1 MNLKHA
7 FLSMGIL
14 LISYSALTGCIS
26 ENSTIEQ
33 AEIPTTQAPA
43 IPVVEQLTHIPEA
56 SGSLTS
62 VSEFISIDYS
72 HCDLGY
78 IMVEYLGSHE
88 GKVKFQIT
96 GPDGRT
102 YTFNLATGTGV
113 QTFPLTSGSGTY
125 TLNTFEQASG
135 TDYYT
140 VDSCQIT
147 ATITDPLTTYLFPN
161 QFIYY
166 TEESKVLDL
175 SIETARNATSEIDLI
190 GKVYEKA
197 MKTIEYDTT
206 QAELAANG
214 TLAGYIPELDSVIT
228 SGKGICFDYAAL
240 MVAMLRIQEL
250 PAKLVI
256 GYAGEAYHAWI
267 SVYTEEDGWI
277 DNVISFNGKSWTLMD
292 PTFADNAT
300 DRDAINEYIGD
311 GSNYTE
317 KYVY

>member
-1 MNLKHA
+1 MNVKHI
-7 FLSMGIL
+7 FLSIGIL
-14 LISYSALTGCIS
+14 LISYSLLTGCTR

-33 AEIPTTQAPA
+33 LEIPTAKEPS
-43 IPVVEQLTHIPEA
+43 IPVVEHLTHVPEL
-56 SGSLTS
+56 SGIMTS
-62 VSEFISIDYS
+62 VSDFISIDYS
-72 HCDLGY
+72 HCDSGY
-78 IMVEYLGSHE
+78 IMVDYLGNHT

-96 GPDGRT
+96 GPDNRT
-102 YTFNLATGTGV
+102 YTFNLAANTDV
-113 QTFPLTSGSGTY
+113 QTFPLTGGSGLY

-147 ATITDPLTTYLFPN
+147 AEITDPLTTYLYPN

-166 TEESKVLDL
+166 TADSKVLDL
-175 SIETARNATSEIDLI
+175 SIEAAQNSTSEIDLI
-190 GKVYEKA
+190 SNVYNKA
-197 MKTIEYDTT
+197 MDTIDYDTT

-228 SGKGICFDYAAL
+228 SGKGICFDYASL

-267 SVYTEEDGWI
+267 SVYTVENGWI

-292 PTFADNAT
+292 PTFADNAS
-300 DRDAINEYIGD
+300 DQNAIHEYIGD